1 MSNYLVKGL
10 AHIGI
15 MTDDAKGCAQFYIDN
30 LDFRPF
36 YSYQLGELVL
46 EFVECGGLVLEFVQ
60 SGKVADAGVVNHVAI
75 EVQGI
80 EALVDKLRAKGIVFE
95 TEEIAKMPEF
105 FPNGVKNIFFSG
117 PAGERIEL
125 FDYSR

>member
-1 MSNYLVKGL
+1 MSDYLVKGM

-36 YSYQLGELVL
+36 YSYKLGDLVL
-46 EFVECGGLVLEFVQ
+46 EFVECGGMVLEFVQ
-60 SGKVADAGVVNHVAI
+60 TGKEEQAGIVNHIAI

-80 EALVDKLRAKGIVFE
+80 EKLVENLKAKGIVFE
-95 TEEIAKMPEF
+95 TEEIAYMPTF
-105 FPNGVKNIFFSG
+105 FPNGVKNIFFVG
-117 PAGERIEL
+117 PAGERVEL